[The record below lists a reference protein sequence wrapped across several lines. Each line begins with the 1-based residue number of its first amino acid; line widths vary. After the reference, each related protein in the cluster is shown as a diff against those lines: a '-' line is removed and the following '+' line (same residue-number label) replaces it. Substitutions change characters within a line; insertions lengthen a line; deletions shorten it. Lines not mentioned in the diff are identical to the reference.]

1 VAGKQVDPDI
11 QRSEGRQVTRTYY
24 TDPYDDPNDDPEDI
38 KYGDYDSELGDG
50 FSVVRFDDAE
60 GDDDDSA

>member
-1 VAGKQVDPDI
+1 M
-11 QRSEGRQVTRTYY
+11 TRTYY